1 MHHLKSGKKGSSRFR
16 GSASRSF
23 PVSVQLYSRTRCGV
37 RRLRPQG
44 PGPGAGERPVRG
56 GTPAARPSG
65 GVRGLPPGRAVPC
78 PATPSPPR
86 GSSAP
91 QDLIIHV
98 RDVTHPETELQKASV
113 LSSLH
118 GLRLPTPLLDSM
130 LEVHNKT
137 DLVPG

>member
-1 MHHLKSGKKGSSRFR
+1 M
-16 GSASRSF
+16 
-23 PVSVQLYSRTRCGV
+23 
-37 RRLRPQG
+37 RREAPQT
-44 PGPGAGERPVRG
+44 PGPWAGCRRAACPGRD
-56 GTPAARPSG
+56 PAARPSG